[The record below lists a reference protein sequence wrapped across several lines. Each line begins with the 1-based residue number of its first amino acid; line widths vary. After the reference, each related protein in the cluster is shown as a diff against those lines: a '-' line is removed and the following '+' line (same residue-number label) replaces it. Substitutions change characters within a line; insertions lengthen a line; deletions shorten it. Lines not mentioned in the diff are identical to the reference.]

1 MKYWLVLKILYKVF
15 YNHTLNVSKPS
26 KTRLFNRKNKLH
38 YSKTKPIFH
47 GNRVHIWQLR
57 AWSVCQISRNTVRH
71 HKQRVTRPLYCI
83 LLRGGHGGGG
93 GTQVPNTAIPYEEM
107 VNTEIP
113 CRKWTK
119 YRYRSYDRWRL
130 LNVVSISRVFFLSE
144 LVYKEMNLSLS
155 EETWED
161 LELIGTKIEKPGDWM
176 PYQFYH
182 RITARNCVFIY
193 R

>member
-57 AWSVCQISRNTVRH
+57 AWPVSQISGNTVRH
-71 HKQRVTRPLYCI
+71 HKERVTRSLYSI

-93 GTQVPNTAIPYEEM
+93 GTQVPNTAIPYEKM

-119 YRYRSYDRWRL
+119 YRYLIYDRWRL
-130 LNVVSISRVFFLSE
+130 LNVVSISRVFFY
-144 LVYKEMNLSLS
+144 VSLY
-155 EETWED
+155 T
-161 LELIGTKIEKPGDWM
+161 
-176 PYQFYH
+176 
-182 RITARNCVFIY
+182 
-193 R
+193 

>member
-71 HKQRVTRPLYCI
+71 HKQRVTRPLYSI

-93 GTQVPNTAIPYEEM
+93 GGGGGGVTQVPNTAIPYEEM

-130 LNVVSISRVFFLSE
+130 LNVVSISRVFF
-144 LVYKEMNLSLS
+144 YLSLYTQKWTS
-155 EETWED
+155 ALARKRGKISNWSVQR
-161 LELIGTKIEKPGDWM
+161 LKSQVIGCPTNFIIE
-176 PYQFYH
+176 
-182 RITARNCVFIY
+182 
-193 R
+193 